1 MNKLLE
7 KAKEIFRRLREERRK
22 SLLWDGFIESLNE
35 EESQEELQAE
45 WEYCKKYGKYGE
57 YGEVNE

>member
-57 YGEVNE
+57 VNE